1 MTTPTQAIARLR
13 ALLEAA
19 TPGEW
24 VRAERAI
31 QLGHPHP
38 DWGTIYAR
46 NSADA
51 EHYWPVVNTFKS
63 WLCSPGEEVE
73 CRSNTFMDGKWHEPA
88 AVAANA
94 AFIAAAK
101 NAMGPALA
109 CIEAA
114 SKLSAALY
122 LDQSN
127 ISTASR
133 QAYGETFR
141 ALASFTAAL
150 EGQTNG

>member
-1 MTTPTQAIARLR
+1 MTEATQAIEKLKAM
-13 ALLEAA
+13 LEAA

-24 VRAERAI
+24 
-31 QLGHPHP
+31 QLAGDEQT
-38 DWGTIYAR
+38 DWNAFVCG
-46 NSADA
+46 
-51 EHYWPVVNTFKS
+51 P
-63 WLCSPGEEVE
+63 
-73 CRSNTFMDGKWHEPA
+73 DGKPVCEAYPDN
-88 AVAANA
+88 AANA